1 VIGVLSSLRSEV
13 FVIESKSKE
22 KAILC
27 FDFLLSVIQRLQNGR
42 IEETGQ
48 QVEGTSSQATTSK

>member
-1 VIGVLSSLRSEV
+1 LNRNPKKKPFSVLTFAIG
-13 FVIESKSKE
+13 
-22 KAILC
+22 
-27 FDFLLSVIQRLQNGR
+27 IQRLQNGR